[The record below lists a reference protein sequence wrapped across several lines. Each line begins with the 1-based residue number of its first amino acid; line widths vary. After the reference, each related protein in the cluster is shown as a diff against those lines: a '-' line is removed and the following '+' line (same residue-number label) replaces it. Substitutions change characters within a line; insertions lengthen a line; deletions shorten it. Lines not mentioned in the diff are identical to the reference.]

1 LAFLLIQKEKNTYN
15 KLIRLNKRKRK
26 TMLKINDS
34 RQKLF
39 KYFQKEGLFQQNFMD
54 EVKRVK
60 DQSHGN
66 EEKLSK
72 KETLKST

>member
-1 LAFLLIQKEKNTYN
+1 
-15 KLIRLNKRKRK
+15 
-26 TMLKINDS
+26 MLKINDS

>member
-1 LAFLLIQKEKNTYN
+1 MQKEKNTYN
-15 KLIRLNKRKRK
+15 KLIRLNKRKLK

-60 DQSHGN
+60 DQNYGN
-66 EEKLSK
+66 QEKLSK